1 MKNLNELNKNR
12 IKMFGYDGDE
22 SNGAF
27 KFRIKGNDYLVIAS
41 NGGGWEHVSVSCI
54 SRVPSWEIMC
64 EIKDMFFNED
74 EVVMQLHPAKKDY
87 INNLDV
93 TKLTDKPLYTE
104 DVSLFDVIVYKRKNL
119 RTKNAKISLYGDRIV
134 IKENES
140 SVLEFSFDEVGAV
153 TILGKN
159 KLNIYTDDNV
169 YQITGSKRF
178 NALKYVHIYNRYLNI
193 SSGNENEVFLGI

>member
-1 MKNLNELNKNR
+1 VETEGVIREGNMKNLNELNKNR

-27 KFRIKGNDYLVIAS
+27 RFRIKGNDYLVIAS

-87 INNLDV
+87 VNNHPNCLH
-93 TKLTDKPLYTE
+93 LWKPLNKKIPTPPSIMVGLKE
-104 DVSLFDVIVYKRKNL
+104 FNL
-119 RTKNAKISLYGDRIV
+119 K
-134 IKENES
+134 
-140 SVLEFSFDEVGAV
+140 
-153 TILGKN
+153 
-159 KLNIYTDDNV
+159 
-169 YQITGSKRF
+169 Q
-178 NALKYVHIYNRYLNI
+178 
-193 SSGNENEVFLGI
+193 

>member
-12 IKMFGYDGDE
+12 IKMFGSDGAE

-74 EVVMQLHPAKKDY
+74 EVVMQLHPAKIDY
-87 INNLDV
+87 INNHPNCLH
-93 TKLTDKPLYTE
+93 LWKPLNEKIPTPPSIMVGLKE
-104 DVSLFDVIVYKRKNL
+104 FNL
-119 RTKNAKISLYGDRIV
+119 K
-134 IKENES
+134 
-140 SVLEFSFDEVGAV
+140 
-153 TILGKN
+153 
-159 KLNIYTDDNV
+159 
-169 YQITGSKRF
+169 
-178 NALKYVHIYNRYLNI
+178 
-193 SSGNENEVFLGI
+193 